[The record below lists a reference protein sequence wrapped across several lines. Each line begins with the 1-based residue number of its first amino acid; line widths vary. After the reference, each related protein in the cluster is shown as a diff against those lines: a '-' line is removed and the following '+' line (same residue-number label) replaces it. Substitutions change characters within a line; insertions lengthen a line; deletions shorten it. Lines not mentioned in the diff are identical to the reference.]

1 MGYVLLASLFLV
13 ILIGLTAVFLK
24 LLKVEREANL
34 RREISWEH
42 ERERLLNR
50 AMSREW
56 QTYVQVE
63 GSKNPSPSFGS
74 PSEPY
79 LGMSDEVEAEREAAQ
94 AVQALI
100 ASHGYGEVS
109 DDDLHDD
116 AVDLG
121 FAPEGR

>member
-24 LLKVEREANL
+24 LLLMEREAN
-34 RREISWEH
+34 RNREISWEH

-56 QTYVQVE
+56 QTFVQVE
-63 GSKNPSPSFGS
+63 GNRNQGPSFASPSD
-74 PSEPY
+74 PY
-79 LGMSDEVEAEREAAQ
+79 IGMSDEEEAAREHAA
-94 AVQALI
+94 AVAAL
-100 ASHGYGEVS
+100 AGGYGLGEVIN
-109 DDDLHDD
+109 DDLHND

-121 FAPEGR
+121 LTPDGI